1 MKHIES
7 KVRRY
12 HKQFQADRQ
21 SSLPETTR
29 ERGSEQ
35 RELVLCLI
43 PELTISRKVARELPT
58 RTRARSIFGNKGCTG
73 ESGFDP
79 VELWVMGP
87 PCGLKV
93 ARGPTSC
100 TVMIVRRVKG

>member
-21 SSLPETTR
+21 SLLPETTR

-43 PELTISRKVARELPT
+43 PELMISREVARELLT
-58 RTRARSIFGNKGCTG
+58 RSRARNNFRNMGVVQ
-73 ESGFDP
+73 ES
-79 VELWVMGP
+79 
-87 PCGLKV
+87 
-93 ARGPTSC
+93 
-100 TVMIVRRVKG
+100 

>member
-1 MKHIES
+1 MKYIES

-21 SSLPETTR
+21 SLLPETAR

-43 PELTISRKVARELPT
+43 PELTISQKVARELHMRP
-58 RTRARSIFGNKGCTG
+58 RARNNLGNRGCVG

-79 VELWVMGP
+79 VEVWVMGP
-87 PCGLKV
+87 PCGLK
-93 ARGPTSC
+93 
-100 TVMIVRRVKG
+100 

>member
-21 SSLPETTR
+21 SLLPETAR
-29 ERGSEQ
+29 EMGSEQ

-43 PELTISRKVARELPT
+43 PEFTTSQKVAPELPM
-58 RTRARSIFGNKGCTG
+58 RSRARNNYGNMGCIG

-79 VELWVMGP
+79 VEL
-87 PCGLKV
+87 
-93 ARGPTSC
+93 
-100 TVMIVRRVKG
+100 

>member
-1 MKHIES
+1 MSISRVEQMKHIES
-7 KVRRY
+7 KVRTY

-21 SSLPETTR
+21 SLLPETAR

-43 PELTISRKVARELPT
+43 PLLMIFWEVARELYT
-58 RTRARSIFGNKGCTG
+58 RPHMRNNFGNRGCLG

-87 PCGLKV
+87 PCG
-93 ARGPTSC
+93 
-100 TVMIVRRVKG
+100 